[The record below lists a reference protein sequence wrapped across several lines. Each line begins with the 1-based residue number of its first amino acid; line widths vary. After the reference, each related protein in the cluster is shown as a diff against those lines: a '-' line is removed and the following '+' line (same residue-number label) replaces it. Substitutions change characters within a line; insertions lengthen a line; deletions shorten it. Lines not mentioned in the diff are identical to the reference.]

1 MRKYVSPEFV
11 IIKFD
16 LDDVICASS
25 GSGGS
30 GGSGDPIG
38 SQTDNAY
45 CGFNK
50 FDTPLE
56 GGWFW

>member
-30 GGSGDPIG
+30 GDPIG
-38 SQTDNAY
+38 FQTDNAY
-45 CGFNK
+45 CGFNE